1 MKKIYQENQQLL
13 VSIFI
18 LMLTFTIIMITSML
32 LDLKFIQ
39 VQLIR
44 QIMIHLLIAIQLFAG
59 IRAVI
64 LINK

>member
-13 VSIFI
+13 ASIFI

-32 LDLKFIQ
+32 LDVMFIQ
-39 VQLIR
+39 EQLIR
-44 QIMIHLLIAIQLFAG
+44 QIMIHLLIAIQLFIG

>member
-13 VSIFI
+13 ASIFI
-18 LMLTFTIIMITSML
+18 LILTFIIIMITSIL
-32 LDLKFIQ
+32 LDVKFIQ
-39 VQLIR
+39 EQLIR
-44 QIMIHLLIAIQLFAG
+44 QIMIHLLIAIQLFIG